1 MVHRKPKLFIINGC
15 ERQNR
20 MEKSV
25 ANIQERDLEEKMEA
39 AVTNHH

>member
-1 MVHRKPKLFIINGC
+1 
-15 ERQNR
+15 